1 MKNNLQKKI
10 IRNLNL
16 SKKNIIEQPLKVLK
30 KINIEKLTK
39 ITALAVT
46 DTFKNFKTKIKQKEL
61 DRIKLFK
68 KNEIEEIKKEKKIIK
83 KKKKNSRDKAN

>member
-10 IRNLNL
+10 IKNLNL
-16 SKKNIIEQPLKVLK
+16 SKKNIIEQPLKALK

-68 KNEIEEIKKEKKIIK
+68 KNEK
-83 KKKKNSRDKAN
+83 

>member
-68 KNEIEEIKKEKKIIK
+68 KNEIEEIKKEKLLEKRKKIAEIK
-83 KKKKNSRDKAN
+83 QI